1 MGDHKEGFLMLAR
14 PLVVALVVLAG
25 CAHATLPYQPEVQPR
40 GARIS
45 AAYQVI
51 GEQLRIEID
60 TDHQRLE
67 QAWIMKPDGTSVPP
81 QAVENAPIVTGPPP
95 TIGVGTG
102 TYGGRGGIGVGTGV
116 SVGIPV
122 GSGSS
127 RIEGTTV
134 ASFPLAAAG
143 PAPWRVY
150 VKLAGIEPA
159 TIVVGGPLPQ
169 R

>member
-1 MGDHKEGFLMLAR
+1 MRVRL
-14 PLVVALVVLAG
+14 LVVAVLVMLAG
-25 CAHATLPYQPEVQPR
+25 CAHAMLPYQPDVQPR

-45 AAYQVI
+45 AAYQVV
-51 GEQLRIEID
+51 GEELRIEID
-60 TDHQRLE
+60 TDHRRLE
-67 QAWIMKPDGTSVPP
+67 QAWIMKPDGTSLAP
-81 QAVENAPIVTGPPP
+81 QAIQSAPVVTGPPP
-95 TIGVGTG
+95 SVGVGVGGG
-102 TYGGRGGIGVGTGV
+102 TYAGRGVGVGSGL
-116 SVGIPV
+116 SIGIPV

-150 VKLAGIEPA
+150 IKLAGIDPA
-159 TIVVGGPLPQ
+159 TIVIGGPLPP